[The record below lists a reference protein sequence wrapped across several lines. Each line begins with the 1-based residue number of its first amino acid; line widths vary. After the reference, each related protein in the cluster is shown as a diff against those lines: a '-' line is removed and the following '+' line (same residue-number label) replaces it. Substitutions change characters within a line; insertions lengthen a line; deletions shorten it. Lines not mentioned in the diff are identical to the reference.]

1 MIASLHYMPAV
12 FLRQW
17 PNNTQPMPEPKT
29 PELLGPKPLVAAEA
43 KMRSEGKSETETPKI
58 PEDHSAKLQEQAGK
72 DLKVKSDVRRL
83 INWENNVKQHEQ
95 AHMSVGGGLVG
106 AARFSY
112 TVGPDGKRYV
122 AGGEV
127 SISIPSSHKEE
138 DNVQTF
144 ERVKRAAL
152 APADPSPQDIKTAAM
167 ASALL
172 TAAYQ
177 KLAKQ
182 KAEDAAKAEAN
193 GTTDPTAKPATALA
207 S

>member
-17 PNNTQPMPEPKT
+17 PNNTQPMPEPPK
-29 PELLGPKPLVAAEA
+29 PELPGPKPQDQVKAIP
-43 KMRSEGKSETETPKI
+43 RSESKSEAEPPKM

-72 DLKVKSDVRRL
+72 DLKIKSDVRRL

-95 AHMSVGGGLVG
+95 AHMSVGGGLVS

-112 TVGPDGKRYV
+112 TVGPDGRRYV

-127 SISIPSSHKEE
+127 SISIPSSNKEE
-138 DNVQTF
+138 DNIQTF

-182 KAEDAAKAEAN
+182 RSEAAAKAEAN
-193 GTTDPTAKPATALA
+193 GTADSTAKSTTALV